1 MTNCPNCG
9 APYKPGIPVCEYCG
23 TPHEKSPDEIR
34 MARELEQARE
44 DVERAKQNLSLLQ
57 LEAAQR
63 EQYNINV
70 GNGNVIINSII
81 GSNNNVSIKSI
92 QSMRKTVTPYLS
104 QQAACGVQ
112 ALANAASNMTCS
124 LEQARLNAEQA
135 RVSDVE
141 LRQTVALQQRMQA
154 VRSDIMRQK
163 HSEEQFYS
171 QLLCFVILT
180 FLLPLAIPICL
191 ILSIKTAIVAKL
203 LGMFLIPTWFCLGY
217 IISLRGM
224 KRYKGSRR

>member
-9 APYKPGIPVCEYCG
+9 APYKLNSRMCEYCG
-23 TPHEKSPDEIR
+23 TVR
-34 MARELEQARE
+34 EQAKVSHDDAILI
-44 DVERAKQNLSLLQ
+44 DV
-57 LEAAQR
+57 
-63 EQYNINV
+63 
-70 GNGNVIINSII
+70 
-81 GSNNNVSIKSI
+81 GSSFRDLGGAIE
-92 QSMRKTVTPYLS
+92 PYIRHKWAYISGAMPDQS

-112 ALANAASNMTCS
+112 ALANAASHNIATCS
-124 LEQARLNAEQA
+124 FEQMRLNAEQA
-135 RVSDVE
+135 LVSNME

-154 VRSDIMRQK
+154 VRSYIMRQK

-171 QLLCFVILT
+171 HLLCFVILT

>member
-1 MTNCPNCG
+1 MTNCRIVERRTNSR
-9 APYKPGIPVCEYCG
+9 VCEYCW
-23 TPHEKSPDEIR
+23 TPREKSPDEIR
-34 MARELEQARE
+34 MALE
-44 DVERAKQNLSLLQ
+44 
-57 LEAAQR
+57 
-63 EQYNINV
+63 
-70 GNGNVIINSII
+70 
-81 GSNNNVSIKSI
+81 
-92 QSMRKTVTPYLS
+92 
-104 QQAACGVQ
+104 
-112 ALANAASNMTCS
+112 

-135 RVSDVE
+135 WVSDVE

-171 QLLCFVILT
+171 HLLCFVILT